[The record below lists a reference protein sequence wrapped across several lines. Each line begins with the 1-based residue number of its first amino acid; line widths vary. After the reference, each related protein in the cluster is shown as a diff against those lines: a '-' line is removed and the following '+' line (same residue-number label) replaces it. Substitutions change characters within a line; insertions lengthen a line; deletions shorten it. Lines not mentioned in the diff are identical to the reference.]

1 MFSALQSM
9 KHKWEEEER
18 FPVDSIGSEAY
29 LLCSLNS
36 RGVVL
41 ESSEGRRLLYGT
53 VVDMGDKSTPALEV
67 MCGQLTEPAGDSVWH
82 VGGDGWKAKKENKAS
97 KRTVSLSAVYVQ
109 NPGWL
114 LGKVFK
120 WSL

>member
-82 VGGDGWKAKKENKAS
+82 VGGDGKLRRKIKQA
-97 KRTVSLSAVYVQ
+97 RGQ
-109 NPGWL
+109 
-114 LGKVFK
+114 
-120 WSL
+120 